1 MTALE
6 KRQLAKAL
14 KAVRGNLEDIA
25 TYLSRPYLSLDD
37 LREMYDWASECHDDL
52 VKGVIGAR
60 EDGRIDWQTFASLVW
75 ARNDVARVCEALHC
89 CLSEPRAD

>member
-1 MTALE
+1 MTAKE

-14 KAVRGNLEDIA
+14 EAIHGNVADIA
-25 TYLSRPYLSLDD
+25 YYLSRPCVALDD
-37 LREMYDWASECHDDL
+37 VAEMHQWASECYHDL
-52 VKGVIGAR
+52 VAGVNGAR
-60 EDGRIDWQTFASLVW
+60 QDARIDWQTFASLVW